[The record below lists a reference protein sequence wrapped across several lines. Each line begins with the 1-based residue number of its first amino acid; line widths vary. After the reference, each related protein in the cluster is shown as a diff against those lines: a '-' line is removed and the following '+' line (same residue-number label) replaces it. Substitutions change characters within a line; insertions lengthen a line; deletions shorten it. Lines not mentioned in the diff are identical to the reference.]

1 MKDDVTGEPLIQR
14 ADDREEV
21 VLQRLKVYEKQVKPI
36 LDFYG

>member
-21 VLQRLKVYEKQVKPI
+21 VLQRLKVYEKQVNPI
-36 LDFYG
+36 LEFYG